1 MYLDI
6 IFISKVDTID
16 KNKLVK
22 DFRGKVNF
30 IGNQLKCGKLNFN
43 YESKKSINDSIIRL
57 KVNTKKGTS
66 TYNEAK
72 DLSYLKDQIRRGEHR
87 KDYNII
93 IAYDGSSEYY
103 CNRLSPL
110 ISRFERKLRQCIYLI
125 MLARYGNEW
134 VKETISEDI
143 MKEVSEKGG
152 NKSKFVEIILEYFD
166 FKNYIEYLFTKR
178 EEYNAVK
185 AIEEAKFEMN
195 KSESE
200 KKDVLSI
207 LNKYKTISLW
217 EKLFNTYDEMEFLET
232 DIENIRK
239 IRNDVLHNKEVSDSE
254 FINQKKLLMESN
266 KKLNRAIKRIE
277 DEKYNDTVNVVDVLY
292 SLGEVMKSIASTSEA
307 LMKTITPAMEQFIEI
322 SKSITSFIQQRQ
334 IYNNIS
340 LAIENRLPD
349 LPIIDYKNN
358 FSSSIEF
365 QKSLSGIIP
374 ESNLKM
380 EQLKQ
385 AATTSIPKNLIQ
397 PLKLAQESA
406 KFSYPENIMTLSET
420 INKQNI
426 FSIGSIDIDDTDKS
440 DLDDEIN

>member
-1 MYLDI
+1 MFVDI
-6 IFISKVDTID
+6 IFISKDDKID

-30 IGNQLKCGKLNFN
+30 IGNQLKSGKLNFK
-43 YESKKSINDSIIRL
+43 YELKKSINDSIIRL
-57 KVNTKKGTS
+57 KVLTEKGTT

-72 DLSYLKDQIRRGEHR
+72 ELSYLKDQIRQGEHR

-93 IAYDGSSEYY
+93 IDYDGSSEYY

-254 FINQKKLLMESN
+254 FINHKKLLMESN
-266 KKLNRAIKRIE
+266 EKLNRAIKRIE

-334 IYNNIS
+334 VYNNIS
-340 LAIENRLPD
+340 LALKNSLPD
-349 LPIIDYKNN
+349 LPTIAYKNN
-358 FSSSIEF
+358 FSSSIEI
-365 QKSLSGIIP
+365 QKSLSGIMP
-374 ESNLKM
+374 ESNLNMK
-380 EQLKQ
+380 QLRQ
-385 AATTSIPKNLIQ
+385 AVTTPIPKNLVQ
-397 PLKLAQESA
+397 PLKLAHSIP
-406 KFSYPENIMTLSET
+406 KISYPDNIKTLSET
-420 INKQNI
+420 INNQHI
-426 FSIGSIDIDDTDKS
+426 FSIDLTSIDEADKS
-440 DLDDEIN
+440 GAKDENN